1 MHFNEIDTVKN
12 NLNYTKSRF
21 TNRASSSDEFLAA
34 VRKDKQF
41 LRDTLTDEIKKELR
55 LHDASDGVQD
65 AIDGLLW
72 ERIGWGH
79 GDKYYNRLYHS
90 IKQMKEHKGLQQAYK
105 DLGYDVSNLSKVV
118 SICRDYESA
127 SEMWANIMAA
137 EVNGGEALEY
147 VKKYLPNSYTAL
159 IEILKGVK

>member
-1 MHFNEIDTVKN
+1 M
-12 NLNYTKSRF
+12 
-21 TNRASSSDEFLAA
+21 
-34 VRKDKQF
+34 
-41 LRDTLTDEIKKELR
+41 
-55 LHDASDGVQD
+55 
-65 AIDGLLW
+65 
-72 ERIGWGH
+72 
-79 GDKYYNRLYHS
+79 
-90 IKQMKEHKGLQQAYK
+90 QQVAYK

-147 VKKYLPNSYTAL
+147 VKKYLPNSYAAL

>member
-1 MHFNEIDTVKN
+1 
-12 NLNYTKSRF
+12 
-21 TNRASSSDEFLAA
+21 
-34 VRKDKQF
+34 
-41 LRDTLTDEIKKELR
+41 
-55 LHDASDGVQD
+55 
-65 AIDGLLW
+65 
-72 ERIGWGH
+72 
-79 GDKYYNRLYHS
+79 
-90 IKQMKEHKGLQQAYK
+90 MKEHKGLQQAYK

-147 VKKYLPNSYTAL
+147 VKKYLPNSYAAL